1 MWSLSACHRCSAARS
16 SRWLARTAVS
26 VPSIPGG
33 GGGGG
38 SHRTAPK
45 RVTPANWGGRKGQD
59 MTYSQRQRRKRAAS
73 IALAMGALRR
83 RKKAIPP
90 VPYKLSERSARRR
103 ALRRRLSAWLIGTS
117 GASAE
122 NHGERKCNCQNI
134 FHVAF
139 LQSCLCPGLPAAGAA
154 GAAQGSRSRLVPP
167 PHRAGHPGPLAL
179 ISPQTLRP
187 NERKIGPLGETE
199 RG

>member
-1 MWSLSACHRCSAARS
+1 
-16 SRWLARTAVS
+16 
-26 VPSIPGG
+26 
-33 GGGGG
+33 
-38 SHRTAPK
+38 
-45 RVTPANWGGRKGQD
+45 

-83 RKKAIPP
+83 RKKAIPL
-90 VPYKLSERSARRR
+90 VPYKLSELSARRR

-134 FHVAF
+134 FHVVF

-154 GAAQGSRSRLVPP
+154 VAPQGSRSRLVPP
-167 PHRAGHPGPLAL
+167 PHRAGHPGPLA
-179 ISPQTLRP
+179 
-187 NERKIGPLGETE
+187 
-199 RG
+199 